1 MATPHSRSDV
11 DGTADAAD
19 SMARVLDGYRACMA
33 RGEEVPEW
41 AQMMLGFEDDADEH
55 WNEVPQGPGEVEAL
69 HERLEAAGVRSIVCE
84 VETFDGPVSGMA
96 DALRA
101 AGRRLDRR
109 IDTRERRRRASLR
122 PRLVV
127 RRRGGCA
134 GRPRARARRSGARA
148 SRAGPD
154 GSSDGLGDDEPA
166 PPARRCSEASGG
178 AGRAHAE
185 ASA

>member
-1 MATPHSRSDV
+1 MEH
-11 DGTADAAD
+11 
-19 SMARVLDGYRACMA
+19 VLAENRERIA
-33 RGEEVPEW
+33 RGEDVSYW
-41 AQMMLGFEDDADEH
+41 ARMMLGFEDRADEH
-55 WNEVPQGPGEVEAL
+55 WDEIPEGPGELEAL

-84 VETFDGPVSGMA
+84 AETFDGPVSGMA

-109 IDTRERRRRASLR
+109 IDTRERRRRTSLR

-166 PPARRCSEASGG
+166 PPARRGSEASGG